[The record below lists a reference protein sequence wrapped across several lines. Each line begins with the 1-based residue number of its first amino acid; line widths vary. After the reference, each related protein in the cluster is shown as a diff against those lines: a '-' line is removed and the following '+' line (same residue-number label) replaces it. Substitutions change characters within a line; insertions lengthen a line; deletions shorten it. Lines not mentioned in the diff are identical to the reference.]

1 MIYDIW
7 LWLSI
12 PMTVSLMC
20 FFFDRNY
27 WDMAGI
33 SLIIVAFLKLFDDIP
48 LIGVCAVLI
57 GIAQIYYG
65 HTITK
70 AKREQKEIKKSE
82 KEG

>member
-1 MIYDIW
+1 
-7 LWLSI
+7 
-12 PMTVSLMC
+12 
-20 FFFDRNY
+20 
-27 WDMAGI
+27 MAGI